1 MRLHYVAGMLAT
13 LRTAAIFGV
22 DAVLVKVEVDVTH
35 GIPGYTVVGLPD
47 RSVVESR
54 DRVRSAIRNSG
65 FEYPPDRV
73 TVNLGPAD
81 LLKKGSCSIC
91 RSRSACSPPRA

>member
-1 MRLHYVAGMLAT
+1 MLAT

-65 FEYPPDRV
+65 FAYPPDRV
-73 TVNLGPAD
+73 TVNLGPG
-81 LLKKGSCSIC
+81 GSAQEGDRRSIC
-91 RSRSACSPPRA
+91 RLRSV